1 MAKSLS
7 AIEKEVSCPSIVFKV
22 RHGYY
27 SINSTNISSIMRLPE
42 YQTIPNAPDSI
53 TGIFLYRGASIPML
67 DMRTVFGVPS
77 LQDEY
82 KEFSAMLEARK
93 QDHINWVDTLNRS
106 VEQNEKFTLATD
118 PHKCAFG
125 KWYDSYKPE
134 SHIIAHHMRKIDEP
148 HRKLHQAALDIEECN
163 KECHNCDREECLKSV
178 MDRAE
183 KEYMPMVLS
192 LLDEAIILF
201 RSEVY
206 HEMVLILGN
215 QEEQQIGIV
224 VDEVL
229 SVEDLNKISDN
240 HQLEQFQR
248 NGYITGVASSQ
259 RIPGM
264 ILELDEKKIL
274 QFVGALEIN

>member
-1 MAKSLS
+1 MAKSPL
-7 AIEKEVSCPSIVFKV
+7 AIEEEVSCPSIVFKV

-27 SINSTNISSIMRLPE
+27 SINSKNISSIMRLPE
-42 YQTIPNAPDSI
+42 YQTIPNAPASI
-53 TGIFLYRGASIPML
+53 TGIFLYRGTSIPML

-82 KEFSAMLEARK
+82 KEFSAMLKARK
-93 QDHINWVDTLNRS
+93 QDHINWVDALNRS

-125 KWYDSYKPE
+125 KWYDSYQPE
-134 SHIIAHHMRKIDEP
+134 SQIIAHHMRKIDEP
-148 HRKLHQAALDIEECN
+148 HRKLHKAALDIEQCN
-163 KECHNCDREECLKSV
+163 KDCNDCEREECLKSV

-183 KEYMPMVLS
+183 KEYMPKVLS

-215 QEEQQIGIV
+215 NEEQQIGIV

-229 SVEDLNKISDN
+229 SVEDLNKLSDN

-264 ILELDEKKIL
+264 IFELDEKKLL
-274 QFVGALEIN
+274 QFVGAVEIN